1 MIRLALL
8 LLLIL
13 SGCAKTAT
21 PRDAVLTGTVDQN
34 LVGIAGK
41 PVATVADG
49 VQKVA
54 WVDQNG
60 NTIQSSKDPC
70 DGNTLLN
77 FNQATDS
84 TNVVTLVPP
93 VSGQNAYL
101 CSIHAHG
108 NFDAKVV
115 ERIAVFEGGG
125 SNCGTSPTYLIGA
138 ATPDVWISGGGNGGF
153 IEGGAGATIYKTTA
167 ANRGIC
173 VKAAGSNPVR
183 FSGTYIRQ

>member
-77 FNQATDS
+77 YNVVTDS
-84 TNVVTLVPP
+84 TNAVPLVPP
-93 VSGQNAYL
+93 LANQNAFL

-115 ERIAVFEGGG
+115 ERISVFEGGG
-125 SNCGTSPTYLIGA
+125 AGCGTSPTYLIGGS
-138 ATPDVWISGGGNGGF
+138 TPDVWISGGGNGGF

-167 ANRGIC
+167 PNRGIC

>member
-1 MIRLALL
+1 MKKIYWIVIFAFLMA
-8 LLLIL
+8 
-13 SGCAKTAT
+13 CTKAA
-21 PRDAVLTGTVDQN
+21 PRDAVLTGTIDQN

-41 PVATVADG
+41 PIAVAADG
-49 VQKVA
+49 IQKVA
-54 WVDQNG
+54 ILDTQV
-60 NTIQSSKDPC
+60 SKDPC

-77 FNQATDS
+77 FNIVTDS
-84 TNVVTLVPP
+84 TNVVVM
-93 VSGQNAYL
+93 VSSASGQNAFL

-125 SNCGTSPTYLIGA
+125 SNCATSPTYLIGA

-153 IEGGAGATIYKTTA
+153 FEGGAGATIYKTTA
-167 ANRGIC
+167 VNRGIC